1 LAQSSQ
7 SIELE
12 IFFSVTSS
20 RGELI
25 GGFFGKCVIL
35 TIIF

>member
-1 LAQSSQ
+1 MG
-7 SIELE
+7 
-12 IFFSVTSS
+12 SVTSS

-35 TIIF
+35 TIILEENFSCNRPDY